1 MGKLPATVGGVKA
14 LCQDLQ
20 LLGRSEFKQLLEHCH
35 CCSAYLSGVCGS
47 VLCTAGNMRCVVK
60 IPYQDTSC
68 RAVCS
73 YSNLVL
79 DTEPVCA
86 FSIYTV
92 LVHVSGVYAM
102 CQQHFL
108 T

>member
-1 MGKLPATVGGVKA
+1 
-14 LCQDLQ
+14 
-20 LLGRSEFKQLLEHCH
+20 
-35 CCSAYLSGVCGS
+35 
-47 VLCTAGNMRCVVK
+47 MRCVVK

-86 FSIYTV
+86 FTIYTV
-92 LVHVSGVYAM
+92 LVRVSGVYAM